1 MPKFT
6 RRDFIKAS
14 VATGIVAGAVAAPA
28 VVRAVPAQRTCNRR
42 RLGTA
47 TAAGYHE
54 PFLE

>member
-28 VVRAVPAQRTCNRR
+28 VFGPFRR
-42 RLGTA
+42 SVLACPFSRMRTA
-47 TAAGYHE
+47 TASCQFAA
-54 PFLE
+54 